1 MLFCRIL
8 LAALLFTLYPALV
21 LTKVLAT
28 SSLGTELTLSPT
40 SVPTASH
47 PLQTSVASD
56 SRGSTSSTLTAD
68 SAPTGIDLLSIDATS
83 LVSQPTPTAVSGPI
97 PGK

>member
-8 LAALLFTLYPALV
+8 LAALSFALYAALV
-21 LTKVLAT
+21 LTEVLAT
-28 SSLGTELTLSPT
+28 SSLGTGLTLSPT

-47 PLQTSVASD
+47 PSQTSVASG

-68 SAPTGIDLLSIDATS
+68 STPTGTNLL
-83 LVSQPTPTAVSGPI
+83 GE
-97 PGK
+97 